1 MNAASDRT
9 TVWGAGM
16 WKWLKDMVN
25 LPSIINKTIEDIR
38 KRLLERFSDN
48 IKCLILYGSWA
59 KGTAHE
65 DSDIDLL
72 VILNNADD
80 KTRRLLYEI
89 ERDVAEGR
97 NITLVSVSVEA
108 FQRENIPLYTAVKKE
123 GKIIMGEIDITIN
136 PEPPH
141 IKYAEYFEKS
151 KEFETKK
158 VKMAENILKEY
169 PSYGSADLCFVA
181 SKHAIQMA
189 LAMRGI
195 GYSSKVAVLLP
206 LAKENLGEDITDKF
220 KKLFELYI
228 RSEYGIESLS
238 QEEARLAIEYAKE
251 IMAVCYRQ
259 MQTI

>member
-1 MNAASDRT
+1 
-9 TVWGAGM
+9 
-16 WKWLKDMVN
+16 MVN

-48 IKCLILYGSWA
+48 LKCLILYGSWA

-80 KTRRLLYEI
+80 KTRRLLYKI
-89 ERDVAEGR
+89 ERDIAEDKS
-97 NITLVSVSVEA
+97 ITLLSSSIEA
-108 FQRENIPLYTAVKKE
+108 FQRERIPLYTAIKKE
-123 GKIIMGEIDITIN
+123 GKIIMGDIDITLN
-136 PEPPH
+136 PELPH

-158 VKMAENILKEY
+158 VRMAENIINEY

-181 SKHAIQMA
+181 SKHAVQMA

-206 LAKENLGEDITDKF
+206 LAKENLGEAIADKF
-220 KKLFELYI
+220 KRLFELYTK
-228 RSEYGIESLS
+228 SEYGIESLS

-251 IMAVCYRQ
+251 ILSVCYRQ
-259 MQTI
+259 KSA

>member
-1 MNAASDRT
+1 M
-9 TVWGAGM
+9 
-16 WKWLKDMVN
+16 LN
-25 LPSIINKTIEDIR
+25 LHPTINKTIEVIR

-48 IKCLILYGSWA
+48 LKCLILYGSWA

-80 KTRRLLYEI
+80 KTRKLLYEI
-89 ERDVAEGR
+89 ERDAAEDKS
-97 NITLVSVSVEA
+97 ITLVSSSVEE
-108 FQRENIPLYTAVKKE
+108 FQRERIPLYTAIKKE
-123 GKIIMGEIDITIN
+123 GKIIMGEIEITIN
-136 PEPPH
+136 PEPPS

-158 VKMAENILKEY
+158 VKMAENIIKEY

-220 KKLFELYI
+220 KRLFELYI
-228 RSEYGIESLS
+228 KSEYGIEFLS

-251 IMAVCYRQ
+251 ILKVCYKQ
-259 MQTI
+259 M

>member
-1 MNAASDRT
+1 M
-9 TVWGAGM
+9 
-16 WKWLKDMVN
+16 LN
-25 LPSIINKTIEDIR
+25 LPSIINKTIEALQ

-48 IKCLILYGSWA
+48 LKCLILYGSWA

-80 KTRRLLYEI
+80 KTRKLLYEI
-89 ERDVAEGR
+89 ERDATEDKS
-97 NITLVSVSVEA
+97 ITLLSSSVEE
-108 FQRENIPLYTAVKKE
+108 FQRERIPLYTAIKKE
-123 GKIIMGEIDITIN
+123 GNIIMGEIDIVIN

-141 IKYAEYFEKS
+141 IKYADYFEKS

-158 VKMAENILKEY
+158 VKMAENIIKEY

-189 LAMRGI
+189 LAIRGM

-220 KKLFELYI
+220 KRLFELYI
-228 RSEYGIESLS
+228 KSEYGIEFLS

-251 IMAVCYRQ
+251 ILTVCYKQ
-259 MQTI
+259 M

>member
-1 MNAASDRT
+1 MI
-9 TVWGAGM
+9 
-16 WKWLKDMVN
+16 N
-25 LPSIINKTIEDIR
+25 LPPTINKTIKDIQ
-38 KRLLERFSDN
+38 KNLLERFSGN
-48 IKCLILYGSWA
+48 LKCLILYGSWA

-89 ERDVAEGR
+89 GRDATEDKS
-97 NITLVSVSVEA
+97 ITLVSSSVEE
-108 FQRENIPLYTAVKKE
+108 FQRERIPLYTAIKKE
-123 GKIIMGEIDITIN
+123 GNIIMGEIDIVIN

-141 IKYAEYFEKS
+141 IKYADYFEKS

-158 VKMAENILKEY
+158 VKMAENIIKEY

-206 LAKENLGEDITDKF
+206 LAKENLGEDVADKF
-220 KKLFELYI
+220 KKLFDLYT
-228 RSEYGIESLS
+228 RSEYGIEINL
-238 QEEARLAIEYAKE
+238 K
-251 IMAVCYRQ
+251 V
-259 MQTI
+259 